1 MQWSLRNAQFGD
13 IVACMYIIY
22 SPITNGLYLM
32 APLFNNFAAE
42 VKIAGKSLSP
52 VMLEK
57 TQVRPIPH
65 LQQAN
70 EIIATLSQLVSV
82 IKS

>member
-1 MQWSLRNAQFGD
+1 
-13 IVACMYIIY
+13 
-22 SPITNGLYLM
+22 M